1 MQSSAFSGFVVNHG
15 SQQDDASAGFA
26 QGKIQRLP
34 GGYVAVPIVL
44 IRRENQ
50 VYTDAERTLA
60 HQTLNN
66 NWEAKTNAP
75 ANAAALQLPARCV
88 DVTVDNIVIRYTR
101 EMAARGLTPQI
112 IMGRWTKT
120 LTDPYGNKRQE
131 DGIVIAGGGHY
142 ERCGR
147 KSMPPGLS
155 AYPIKF
161 EEGDMSLR
169 LAADKEL
176 KEEIGIDPSK
186 VKITKD
192 LGVMDDVFSDPR
204 KHILRYVF
212 VRWVEEDPRPSEELK
227 NVIAVPLEYVGPFCE
242 RKISWPARQSDG
254 TTKNL
259 GLILNHDKLLTLVF
273 ALEGFQTFIAEM
285 KRVCAPVPAAAGFG
299 GWAVQQ

>member
-1 MQSSAFSGFVVNHG
+1 
-15 SQQDDASAGFA
+15 
-26 QGKIQRLP
+26 
-34 GGYVAVPIVL
+34 
-44 IRRENQ
+44 
-50 VYTDAERTLA
+50 
-60 HQTLNN
+60 
-66 NWEAKTNAP
+66 
-75 ANAAALQLPARCV
+75 
-88 DVTVDNIVIRYTR
+88 
-101 EMAARGLTPQI
+101 
-112 IMGRWTKT
+112 
-120 LTDPYGNKRQE
+120 
-131 DGIVIAGGGHY
+131 
-142 ERCGR
+142 
-147 KSMPPGLS
+147 
-155 AYPIKF
+155 
-161 EEGDMSLR
+161 MSLR